1 MKRTALGLLATL
13 TVVTGCVSQEEYDE
27 VAAKNKVLGWRVDIA
42 ERASQKADAERKM
55 ALRETDLARED
66 ARVLR
71 ERLAL
76 ANDALRDAKKDV
88 DEELKARLAELQAK
102 SPSKQELSPYGGVVL
117 ESGILFASGRH
128 ELTKSGETA
137 LAPLVESLTS
147 SKYDGFEVELS
158 GHTDSDPLRATA
170 KVYMDNHDLAAKRAN
185 AVRRFLIAKGVP
197 ANRIYLSAWGEN
209 RPLGPETT
217 PEGKAAN
224 RRVEIRLHHE
234 TPTGEPAQT
243 AAKKDSV
250 TKPASA
256 AKDSPAETKPAGAP
270 AEEKPV
276 VAPAEDKPGAA
287 PADEKPMKGE
297 GAEDA
302 ESDGH

>member
-1 MKRTALGLLATL
+1 MKLTAPALGLLAAL
-13 TVVTGCVSQEEYDE
+13 TCATGCVAQEEYDD
-27 VAAKNKVLGWRVDIA
+27 VVAKNKVLNWRVEIA
-42 ERASQKADAERKM
+42 ERASQKAEAERRLS
-55 ALRETDLARED
+55 LRETDLARED
-66 ARVLR
+66 TRVLR

-128 ELTKSGETA
+128 ELTKQGETA

-147 SKYDGFEVELS
+147 PKYDGFQVELS

-185 AVRRFLIAKGVP
+185 SVRRFLIARGVP
-197 ANRIYLSAWGEN
+197 ANRIYLSAWGET
-209 RPLGPETT
+209 RPLGAESSA
-217 PEGKAAN
+217 EGKAAN

-234 TPTGEPAQT
+234 SPSGEPHV
-243 AAKKDSV
+243 AAKADSV

-256 AKDSPAETKPAGAP
+256 AKDGAAAPAAAAP
-270 AEEKPV
+270 AEAKP
-276 VAPAEDKPGAA
+276 ASP
-287 PADEKPMKGE
+287 PADSTVPAPKDEPDDE
-297 GAEDA
+297 
-302 ESDGH
+302 